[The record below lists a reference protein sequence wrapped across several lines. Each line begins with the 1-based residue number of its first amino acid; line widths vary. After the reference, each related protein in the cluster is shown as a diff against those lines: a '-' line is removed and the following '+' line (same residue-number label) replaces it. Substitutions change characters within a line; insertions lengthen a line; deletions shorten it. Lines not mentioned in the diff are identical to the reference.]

1 MLANL
6 AYASFPWKM
15 PLKKTASSIAA
26 KLAPMAIP
34 VEKPAVNQP
43 VAVARKTPNFWSFEF
58 AAQNSPTD
66 PLEAKLQA
74 LSPPI

>member
-1 MLANL
+1 
-6 AYASFPWKM
+6 
-15 PLKKTASSIAA
+15 
-26 KLAPMAIP
+26 MAIP